1 MDAEKQAHVPQ
12 GWRARGVAGGGAEG
26 CPGRA
31 RPDMSNSYMP
41 SLPSASLAVLMLKVL
56 VFIGVVAMT
65 MSAVTIAGL
74 NMPQTLRKMDRRG
87 GSARR
92 CSACLRGLNRRLPP
106 SEVRKRT
113 CRPSHPPPAGS
124 RPPCCCR
131 CPAAQ
136 FMPVY
141 TLLGTMAV
149 ALLGRQLGLWR
160 FEVFGNPSPS
170 QRWAHDL

>member
-1 MDAEKQAHVPQ
+1 
-12 GWRARGVAGGGAEG
+12 
-26 CPGRA
+26 
-31 RPDMSNSYMP
+31 MSDSYMP
-41 SLPSASLAVLMLKVL
+41 SLPSASLAALMLKVL

-65 MSAVTIAGL
+65 MSAVTITGL
-74 NMPQTLRKMDRRG
+74 NMPQTLQKMDRRG

-92 CSACLRGLNRRLPP
+92 CSACLRGLNRRLPS

-113 CRPSHPPPAGS
+113 WRPSHPCPQAHDRPAAA
-124 RPPCCCR
+124 RPP
-131 CPAAQ
+131 AQ